1 MRTWQRE
8 EYDGTRDAWVRVML
22 DENWP
27 VYYQQND
34 TSYVR
39 NWNTWSWRVLAR
51 VESDGL
57 CQSNL
62 YLLEHAMV
70 NRHDHTRCP
79 VCDGALDRQTK
90 TEEGYTVSSH
100 AVCGRCCLYEDH
112 FEDGVG
118 DERIGFYRIHGTWQV
133 KPDLSALKAER
144 AAAIA
149 DAQTI
154 LGRAPID
161 LLSDLYQGAAAT
173 GDRTALLVL
182 ADALQENGAAPLAEA
197 QLRATE
203 KYVPCVGAT

>member
-1 MRTWQRE
+1 MRRWQRE

-22 DENWP
+22 DTEWP
-27 VYYQQND
+27 AYYQQNG
-34 TSYVR
+34 TSYVF
-39 NWNTWSWRVLAR
+39 NWGTWSWRVLAR

-79 VCDGALDRQTK
+79 VCDGVLNRQTK

-100 AVCGRCCLYEDH
+100 AVCERCHLYEDH

-133 KPDLSALKAER
+133 KPDLTALKAER

-154 LGRAPID
+154 PGRAPVD
-161 LLSDLYQGAAAT
+161 LLSALYRAAT
-173 GDRTALLVL
+173 PGDRTTLLVL
-182 ADALQENGAAPLAEA
+182 ADALGENGAAPLAEA

-203 KYVPCVGAT
+203 NYVPCVGAT